1 MAVQIVKPRIR
12 GFICTNA
19 HPAGCMTNI
28 QNQIELIKEN
38 TIHKDTGLNALVV
51 GASTGY
57 GLASRIALTWG
68 YGAKTLGLLYERPA
82 DERRT
87 ASAGYYN
94 TVAFHQ
100 QAQHDGFYAESIN
113 GDAFSDDVK
122 QQTIEHLKA
131 NFGKVDILV
140 YSIAAPRRIHP
151 RTGETHNSELKPI
164 GEPYTGKTIDLN
176 NEVVVPVTI
185 EPANDKEIADTIAVM
200 GGEDLEMWISA
211 LADADLLASEVKVVA
226 YTYIGSA
233 LTWSIYRDG
242 TIGRAKDDLKT
253 RVDTLDEQ
261 LGNQFGGN
269 AYISVNKAVV
279 TQASAA
285 IPVVPLYISIL
296 YDIMNTKGIN
306 ETPIGQMQRLFSE
319 HLGPGLKPQLDS
331 DRYIRLDDRELQQDV
346 TDAVT
351 ERWDKINTDNFHELS
366 DYAGY
371 RRRFRNLF
379 GFEVEGVDY
388 DEAVETEIIF

>member
-19 HPAGCMTNI
+19 HPVGCQTNVL
-28 QNQIELIKEN
+28 NQIDEIKQGIPYKA
-38 TIHKDTGLNALVV
+38 TDMNALVI

-57 GLASRIALTWG
+57 GLASRIALTWA

-82 DERRT
+82 DSRRT
-87 ASAGYYN
+87 ATAGYYN
-94 TVAFHQ
+94 TAAFHR
-100 QAQHDGFYAESIN
+100 QATADGFFADSLN
-113 GDAFSDDVK
+113 GDAFSDEMKAEAIDR
-122 QQTIEHLKA
+122 LKA
-131 NFGKVDILV
+131 NFGKIDMLV

-151 RTGETHNSELKPI
+151 KTGASHQSQLKPI

-176 NEVVVPVTI
+176 RETIVPVTI
-185 EPANDKEIADTIAVM
+185 DPATEQEITDTVAVM
-200 GGEDLEMWISA
+200 GGEDLEMWIDA
-211 LADADLLASEVKVVA
+211 LAEAELLAPEVTVVA
-226 YTYIGSA
+226 YTYIGST
-233 LTWSIYRDG
+233 LTWPIYWDG

-253 RVDTLDEQ
+253 RVDALDERLANQ
-261 LGNQFGGN
+261 LGGN

-296 YDIMNTKGIN
+296 YDIMNAKGIN
-306 ETPIGQMQRLFSE
+306 EAPIGQMRRLFSE
-319 HLGPGLKPQLDS
+319 HLGPRLQPHLDNE
-331 DRYIRLDDRELQQDV
+331 RYIRLDDRELQPEV
-346 TDAVT
+346 TNAVT
-351 ERWDKINTDNFHELS
+351 ERWEQIDTDNFHELS
-366 DYAGY
+366 DYADF

-388 DEAVETEIIF
+388 DEAVETELVF

>member
-19 HPAGCMTNI
+19 HPVGCQANI
-28 QNQIELIKEN
+28 LNQIDAIKQGIPYKE
-38 TIHKDTGLNALVV
+38 TDMNALVI

-57 GLASRIALTWG
+57 GLASRIALTYA

-94 TVAFHQ
+94 TAAFHQ
-100 QAQHDGFYAESIN
+100 RAATDGFLAQSLN
-113 GDAFSDDVK
+113 GDAFSNEMK
-122 QQTIEHLKA
+122 TETIDRLKTD
-131 NFGKVDILV
+131 FGKIDILV
-140 YSIAAPRRIHP
+140 YSIAAPRRTHP
-151 RTGETHNSELKPI
+151 NTGVSHESVLKPI
-164 GEPYTGKTIDLN
+164 SAPYTGKTIDLSR
-176 NEVVVPVTI
+176 EIVAPVTI
-185 EPANDKEIADTIAVM
+185 DPATDQEITDTIAVM
-200 GGEDLEMWISA
+200 GGEDLEMWIDA
-211 LADADLLASEVKVVA
+211 LTDAELLAPEVTVVA
-226 YTYIGSA
+226 YTYIGSP
-233 LTWSIYRDG
+233 LTWPIYRDG
-242 TIGRAKDDLKT
+242 TIGRAKDDLKA
-253 RVDTLDEQ
+253 RVDALDQKLADQ
-261 LGNQFGGN
+261 LGGN

-296 YDIMNTKGIN
+296 YDIMDARGIN
-306 ETPIGQMQRLFSE
+306 EAPIGQMQRLFSE
-319 HLGPGLKPQLDS
+319 HLGPGLQPQLDS
-331 DRYIRLDDRELQQDV
+331 ERYIRLDDRELQPEV

-351 ERWDKINTDNFHELS
+351 ERWEHIDTDNFHELS

-388 DEAVETEIIF
+388 DEAVETELTF